1 MDRLVIPKVGLS
13 PSEKLYANGSSLH
26 IESFRSLGIGQYF
39 CNTSLCSSAILW
51 RLFNTKSWKRQYI
64 SGTIICTNTTILLS
78 SQKRWIML
86 RNNIELDVKVKCIE
100 GKTTQAEIAKE
111 INITPSY
118 VNRLIRKN
126 ETVVNKTFLAMMESL
141 GYDVEL
147 TYVKREE

>member
-1 MDRLVIPKVGLS
+1 
-13 PSEKLYANGSSLH
+13 
-26 IESFRSLGIGQYF
+26 
-39 CNTSLCSSAILW
+39 
-51 RLFNTKSWKRQYI
+51 
-64 SGTIICTNTTILLS
+64 
-78 SQKRWIML
+78 ML

-126 ETVVNKTFLAMMESL
+126 ETVVNKTFLAMMEPL

>member
-1 MDRLVIPKVGLS
+1 M
-13 PSEKLYANGSSLH
+13 
-26 IESFRSLGIGQYF
+26 
-39 CNTSLCSSAILW
+39 
-51 RLFNTKSWKRQYI
+51 
-64 SGTIICTNTTILLS
+64 
-78 SQKRWIML
+78 WIML

-111 INITPSY
+111 IDITPSY

-126 ETVVNKTFLAMMESL
+126 ENVVNKTFLAMMEAL